1 MILIFY
7 FKWKKIFTES
17 SARVQLPLAVGSHLF
32 LPLPKIIPE
41 IRINPGKLMIFLVI
55 KHPRIVQLMKL
66 CLDGSSLI

>member
-1 MILIFY
+1 MILI

-32 LPLPKIIPE
+32 LPLPKIILE
-41 IRINPGKLMIFLVI
+41 IRINPGKLLIFPVI
-55 KHPRIVQLMKL
+55 KHLGIVQLVKL